1 MWIKKI
7 LCVKFFIYFISR
19 FLKFMS
25 YLEIPSTIFDYKS
38 TISYFLS
45 NFNKMTTKYMDY
57 VLVTKIQTVQNKKD
71 PHALSLSVPCSD
83 R

>member
-1 MWIKKI
+1 MEAPWPLYLVEERQVI
-7 LCVKFFIYFISR
+7 ISSFHLDLATSLQGR
-19 FLKFMS
+19 
-25 YLEIPSTIFDYKS
+25 YVII
-38 TISYFLS
+38 ILS

>member
-1 MWIKKI
+1 MAAPWPLYLVTLEEPQVII
-7 LCVKFFIYFISR
+7 ISFHLDLTTSLQGR
-19 FLKFMS
+19 
-25 YLEIPSTIFDYKS
+25 YVII
-38 TISYFLS
+38 ILS

-57 VLVTKIQTVQNKKD
+57 VLITKIQTVQNKKD